1 MEVKIYYGMCVLYI
15 VRVRVFI
22 LNLKIKNYYFFSF
35 YILLIFIKK
44 LIVFFVLL
52 SSSFLFVVGM
62 NELWSLKHYILK
74 NIESKIVVKT
84 LTPNL

>member
-22 LNLKIKNYYFFSF
+22 LNLKIKNYYFLVF
-35 YILLIFIKK
+35 ILLIFIKK

>member
-35 YILLIFIKK
+35 Y
-44 LIVFFVLL
+44 
-52 SSSFLFVVGM
+52 SSYF
-62 NELWSLKHYILK
+62 Y
-74 NIESKIVVKT
+74 
-84 LTPNL
+84 